1 MCNSAVAQCSARQ
14 SDSKRKSEIKKS
26 AAFVSSE
33 RFMLKACCGWAPRQT
48 CTVQSVRHMKIVFQ
62 LIFGRQKTF
71 HYSCRMCGECH
82 AIHTHTYT
90 IQAYTVHIQE
100 QTYPHPSTN
109 NRKKPE
115 HGTMIEMSHCAY
127 TLSAHYDGVSRTA
140 SDICENGKFIQFS
153 AIVLSFAHSHSQQ
166 SLFYLDYTKYKISF
180 CSMAT
185 VIAATVLKSAV
196 GPRIGNETWKQSSMF
211 KTSL

>member
-1 MCNSAVAQCSARQ
+1 
-14 SDSKRKSEIKKS
+14 
-26 AAFVSSE
+26 
-33 RFMLKACCGWAPRQT
+33 
-48 CTVQSVRHMKIVFQ
+48 
-62 LIFGRQKTF
+62 
-71 HYSCRMCGECH
+71 
-82 AIHTHTYT
+82 
-90 IQAYTVHIQE
+90 
-100 QTYPHPSTN
+100 
-109 NRKKPE
+109 
-115 HGTMIEMSHCAY
+115 MIEMSHCAY

-196 GPRIGNETWKQSSMF
+196 GPRIGNEIRKQSSMF